1 MYSISYYG
9 KQNSNDM
16 GNRKNVLDRWYGAG
30 HRSSDSEARKPRAP
44 FRGTPQFDFEQLY
57 IAPFTH
63 RRSADE
69 QGNIVYRPVE
79 ERNLAP
85 TGVAVMDDWL
95 RHLADGRT
103 DLAAFCARYNARTSD
118 LDSLVFLLTG
128 MSNFE
133 FRTRWQLRTAD
144 ALLRYTKMSVEDIAR
159 RCGMGTRGNMY
170 FIYEREFNLSPTERR
185 RQLREKG
192 DLGRFAIK

>member
-1 MYSISYYG
+1 
-9 KQNSNDM
+9 M
-16 GNRKNVLDRWYGAG
+16 GNRKNVLDRWYGDN
-30 HRSSDSEARKPRAP
+30 HRSPNSEARKPRAL
-44 FRGTPQFDFEQLY
+44 FRGTPQFTFDQLY
-57 IAPFTH
+57 ISPFTH

-69 QGNIVYRPVE
+69 YGNIVYRPVG

-85 TGVAVMDDWL
+85 TGVEVMDDWL
-95 RHLADGRT
+95 RHLAEGHA

-128 MSNFE
+128 LSNLE

-159 RCGMGTRGNMY
+159 RSGMGTRNNMY

-192 DLGRFAIK
+192 DVGRFAIK

>member
-1 MYSISYYG
+1 
-9 KQNSNDM
+9 M
-16 GNRKNVLDRWYGAG
+16 GNRERVLDRWYGANR
-30 HRSSDSEARKPRAP
+30 RSPYAAERKPRAP
-44 FRGTPQFDFEQLY
+44 FQGTPQFAFDDLY
-57 IAPFTH
+57 ITPFTH
-63 RRSADE
+63 RRTTDE
-69 QGNIVYRPVE
+69 FGNVVYYPIE
-79 ERNLAP
+79 GRNLAP

-95 RHLADGRT
+95 RHLHEGRADV
-103 DLAAFCARYNARTSD
+103 AAFCARYNARTSD

-128 MSNFE
+128 LSNLD

-159 RCGMGTRGNMY
+159 RSGMGTRNNMY

-192 DLGRFAIK
+192 DVGRFAIK

>member
-1 MYSISYYG
+1 
-9 KQNSNDM
+9 M
-16 GNRKNVLDRWYGAG
+16 GNRKNVLDRWYGDN
-30 HRSSDSEARKPRAP
+30 HRSPNAEARKPRAP

-57 IAPFTH
+57 IPPFTH

-69 QGNIVYRPVE
+69 DGNIVYRPVG

-95 RHLADGRT
+95 RHLAEGHA

-128 MSNFE
+128 MSNLE

-159 RCGMGTRGNMY
+159 RSGMGTRNNMY

-192 DLGRFAIK
+192 DVGRFATR

>member
-1 MYSISYYG
+1 
-9 KQNSNDM
+9 M
-16 GNRKNVLDRWYGAG
+16 GNRKNVLDRWYGDN
-30 HRSSDSEARKPRAP
+30 HRSPNAEARKPRAP

-57 IAPFTH
+57 ISPFTH

-69 QGNIVYRPVE
+69 EGNIIYRPVG

-95 RHLADGRT
+95 RHLAEGRA

-128 MSNFE
+128 MSNLE

-159 RCGMGTRGNMY
+159 RCGMGTRNNMY

-192 DLGRFAIK
+192 DVGRFAIK